1 MEIRNISPLGDL
13 DVVLLQR
20 IVSAGEV
27 VDVTDDQAVELC
39 AGLANFEPV
48 DAAAFALILPPEP
61 EPELEPE
68 PDDVAEPTADPY
80 LEPDTQPEP
89 EPGDEPEDSA
99 PAGRKTKTKEV

>member
-20 IVSAGEV
+20 IVAAGEV

-48 DAAAFALILPPEP
+48 DAAAFALILPP